1 MVLSSLKALLDGCW
15 RCIVWFSFKLGAYC
29 NLALLHPPN
38 PYSTFLGTH
47 TLISSSS
54 PLICNHSGAPG
65 QHHGLSWAILPLCS
79 LPPNMGTFVWAMS
92 FGYWVLLPPK
102 IDFDLNLFYIVYR
115 IMIMIW
121 TGFLGNPV
129 FSALQS
135 RDLSLGSVFWL
146 VPLLQEFCFRPKFI
160 RFKYDLPS
168 TKIPSVWTKYPSQF
182 CVLWFPRILLFS
194 IFGDKKHGNG

>member
-79 LPPNMGTFVWAMS
+79 LPPNMVTLVGAFFTSTSYVVSAHS
-92 FGYWVLLPPK
+92 G
-102 IDFDLNLFYIVYR
+102 FDLSLIYIVYGCQISR
-115 IMIMIW
+115 QYSW
-121 TGFLGNPV
+121 
-129 FSALQS
+129 QS
-135 RDLSLGSVFWL
+135 RVLCPPIWGPLFGPCLSVT
-146 VPLLQEFCFRPKFI
+146 EFCFRPK
-160 RFKYDLPS
+160 L
-168 TKIPSVWTKYPSQF
+168 
-182 CVLWFPRILLFS
+182 IL
-194 IFGDKKHGNG
+194 I